1 MKIFEILKKRATE
14 RQAEK
19 YKLALLTCQLRL
31 SDVPEWLLQDPSH
44 CSALYR
50 TAFRVD
56 RGMGEEQYRKDLK
69 FLDME
74 ILFAEIRGEDIL
86 VEILTQVLD
95 TATLGLELF
104 KKPE

>member
-1 MKIFEILKKRATE
+1 MRMIKILKERATG

-31 SDVPEWLLQDPSH
+31 HEVPEWLLQDPSH

-56 RGMGEEQYRKDLK
+56 RGMGEEQYRKDLN

-74 ILFAEIRGEDIL
+74 ILFAQIRGEDIL
-86 VEILTQVLD
+86 AEILTQVHE

-104 KKPE
+104 KKLE